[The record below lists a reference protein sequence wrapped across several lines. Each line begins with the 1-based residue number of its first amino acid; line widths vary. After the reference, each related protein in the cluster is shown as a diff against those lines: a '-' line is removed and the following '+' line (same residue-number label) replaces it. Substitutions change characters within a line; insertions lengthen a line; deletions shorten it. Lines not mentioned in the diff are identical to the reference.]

1 MGSIFNPVDI
11 YIGEDSIDKLPSL
24 TKNRKF
30 IVITSRGF
38 NSRSWNRYIPE
49 AESIIDTVN
58 ANPSISEISNYINS
72 IKNIKCDTLVAI
84 GGGSV
89 IDVAK
94 SLSVLNDPSQESILD
109 ILKIGDMDLRKHLD
123 VIAIPTTAGTGAEVT
138 PFATIW
144 DDKNKKKYSLG
155 SSELYPTNA
164 IIFPEFSLT
173 LDQEQT
179 AFTGL
184 DALSHCFESLWNK
197 NATPFT
203 KSIAFHAID
212 TILDTLAKLLE
223 NLNNIEYR
231 TKMSWASCMGGL
243 CINQTKTALAHSI
256 SYPLTSHLGIPHG
269 LASGVFL
276 PEILNFNLDN
286 DSSGRMKE
294 IYSKLSNT
302 ESLSER
308 LNYLYQILN
317 QHSLFQMIKDNK
329 SKIYSLVNQMI
340 NPSRSINNIVDANHS
355 DIRTIIDMFF
365 QKTKIK
371 NS

>member
-1 MGSIFNPVDI
+1 MVSIFNPVEI
-11 YIGEDSIDKLPSL
+11 YIGKDSIEKLPSL
-24 TKNRKF
+24 TKDRKF

-38 NSRSWNRYIPE
+38 NLRSWNRYIPE
-49 AESIIDTVN
+49 TENIIDTVN
-58 ANPSISEISNYINS
+58 ANPSISEISDYINS
-72 IKNIKCDTLVAI
+72 IKNIECDTLVAI

-94 SLSVLNDPSQESILD
+94 SLSVLNNPSPKSILD
-109 ILKIGDMDLRKHLD
+109 ILKNGDVDLRKHLD

-155 SSELYPTNA
+155 SSQLYPSNA

-179 AFTGL
+179 AYTGL

-197 NATPFT
+197 NASPFT
-203 KSIAFHAID
+203 NSIAFHAIN
-212 TILDTLAKLLE
+212 TILDTLPQLLD
-223 NLNNIEYR
+223 NLNNLESR
-231 TKMSWASCMGGL
+231 TKMSWASCMAGL

-276 PEILNFNLDN
+276 PEILNFKQKPKAIVLIEGNIIEAD
-286 DSSGRMKE
+286 E
-294 IYSKLSNT
+294 FSKYIGNKT
-302 ESLSER
+302 DIIG
-308 LNYLYQILN
+308 NYEFEGN
-317 QHSLFQMIKDNK
+317 
-329 SKIYSLVNQMI
+329 
-340 NPSRSINNIVDANHS
+340 
-355 DIRTIIDMFF
+355 
-365 QKTKIK
+365 KIK
-371 NS
+371 RFLYRFNHEKYQQFLEEE